1 LYQKKKKEIVQHISK
16 NTLSTLVDYI
26 YGICSLGGSSTC
38 VLDIWCALYNYK
50 LKIPL

>member
-1 LYQKKKKEIVQHISK
+1 MKYIAFCTKKKKKKKKEIVQHISK

-38 VLDIWCALYNYK
+38 VLDI
-50 LKIPL
+50 